1 MPIIIQQL
9 LLMFYKR
16 KNISCLHFKRQFK
29 AWKKIFFSLNNF
41 KQGRMVISHSKKG
54 IYNIRENNVKTW
66 FDFCVWIVL
75 ICLEQKKKN
84 LNCKL
89 KFIKESAFI
98 YSDNRYVI
106 KYGGGGKGWKNNPKK
121 SSTTRVAK

>member
-1 MPIIIQQL
+1 MIWFL
-9 LLMFYKR
+9 
-16 KNISCLHFKRQFK
+16 CL
-29 AWKKIFFSLNNF
+29 N
-41 KQGRMVISHSKKG
+41 
-54 IYNIRENNVKTW
+54 
-66 FDFCVWIVL
+66 CVDL
-75 ICLEQKKKN
+75 FRTKKKN

>member
-1 MPIIIQQL
+1 MSIIIQQL
-9 LLMFYKR
+9 LLVFYKR

-75 ICLEQKKKN
+75 ICLEQKKKTWIASWN
-84 LNCKL
+84 LL
-89 KFIKESAFI
+89 KNQLLFIQI
-98 YSDNRYVI
+98 TDMWLNM
-106 KYGGGGKGWKNNPKK
+106 GGGGKGGKNNPKK
-121 SSTTRVAK
+121 SSRTRVGK